1 MTKDKPK
8 PIDMKLYEQVKTDL
22 YKKMPKHSAY
32 RSGILVQNYKEA
44 YFNKYKKNNAYL
56 GKKTKKRGLKRWFLE
71 DWRNQRGEI
80 GYKHKSDIYRPSKRI
95 TKKTPLTHGE
105 ITNKELKKARKTK
118 YRKGR
123 IYRFRHNKTQKKKRR
138 KNKSRKNK

>member
-8 PIDMKLYEQVKTDL
+8 PRDMKLYEQVKTDL

-56 GKKTKKRGLKRWFLE
+56 GKK
-71 DWRNQRGEI
+71 
-80 GYKHKSDIYRPSKRI
+80 
-95 TKKTPLTHGE
+95 
-105 ITNKELKKARKTK
+105 LKK
-118 YRKGR
+118 GD
-123 IYRFRHNKTQKKKRR
+123 
-138 KNKSRKNK
+138 